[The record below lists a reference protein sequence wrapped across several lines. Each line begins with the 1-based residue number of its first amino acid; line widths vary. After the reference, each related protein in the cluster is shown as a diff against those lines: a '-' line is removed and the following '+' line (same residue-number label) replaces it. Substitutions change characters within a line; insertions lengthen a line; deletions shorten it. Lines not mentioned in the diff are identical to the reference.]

1 MVAFASRRIRTVLK
15 EAPKAPAQE
24 PEIVPLRPSE
34 CLIGSV
40 VTSLNSP
47 MYRGSI
53 LTILA
58 KAGPYVVL
66 MDCEDGTKF
75 RADVRSF
82 HLITVDAR
90 YVLNCLA

>member
-1 MVAFASRRIRTVLK
+1 MVAFARREKRSKRDDVPDHVDT
-15 EAPKAPAQE
+15 
-24 PEIVPLRPSE
+24 VPLRPSE

>member
-1 MVAFASRRIRTVLK
+1 
-15 EAPKAPAQE
+15 
-24 PEIVPLRPSE
+24 
-34 CLIGSV
+34 
-40 VTSLNSP
+40 